1 MSSIKSY
8 RLTLPDFSQA
18 SYSFQ
23 EDVVLGLT
31 SLWAALGKHVRFI
44 SRTRPLDFRELQA
57 ERDRLIAR
65 APHEW
70 QKRGLAEELYLARRQ
85 LEGYQMQQAEHW
97 LYTYD
102 SDFQPEALAGWRI
115 TAWEAPPPAEPSGA
129 YREQL
134 DLKNGSYL
142 APVRRAGGRWLPDPG
157 RPYALIIGSY
167 QLEGQWQLFAPLGE
181 IISEIGGSLTV
192 AVDSRRF
199 SNEEVKRASR
209 GWLHTLTTQ
218 SSGGSLDEADEATK
232 AYHASRQALQNSNE
246 SIHHVRLL
254 FMLLGPDATQL
265 QERART
271 MRQKL
276 VPYMQLEPMHGYQA
290 RMAQMFSPRLR
301 LEGAPSGHFN
311 VLSSFLSF
319 AAGSMWG
326 HHNAPDYR
334 GIYIGQQKSIA
345 GRPIGVKYLPMAT
358 REANHMAIFGRTGS
372 GKTFGTFCLLRRAA
386 LQGWQ
391 VVILEPQ
398 GHSRKFAQAMGENC
412 AYHAVDSR
420 LLAINPLDPV
430 EPALVGQAG
439 YVITLLEEMLN
450 MGVAKG
456 APNYRYITID
466 ERAAV
471 EQALQQTY
479 KGYAWEEWLAGGAT
493 TPRLGTFCRWLAG
506 SEGGRRLARQLARR
520 FTGDA
525 LYAPIFDRQTNIN
538 VRLAAAG
545 APAVVYD
552 FKQVDDSLRRLVYFV
567 VLASLYREI
576 RNRPQPRILF
586 VDELHWMADAHMMA
600 WLASAVKTIRTFQ
613 ASLWMA
619 DQNPLVLMGVQDR
632 DGNVIGGGE
641 TLKSGLMIIENA
653 TRTLCFPMEEKPAE
667 QLADYYSVFRREHI
681 QHIGKAPK
689 PGPTMPS
696 QAILRVDDRVDR
708 VDFVPTLTEL
718 KLFGGT

>member
-1 MSSIKSY
+1 MMASIKSY
-8 RLTLPDFSQA
+8 RVTLPDFSQVSHA
-18 SYSFQ
+18 FQ
-23 EDVVLGLT
+23 EDIVVGLT
-31 SLWAALGKHVRFI
+31 SLWSALGKHVRFI
-44 SRTRPLDFRELQA
+44 TRTIPLNFHELQA
-57 ERDRLIAR
+57 ERDKLIAR
-65 APHEW
+65 APQEW
-70 QKRGLAEELYLARRQ
+70 QKRGLAEELYLARQ
-85 LEGYQMQQAEHW
+85 QMEGYQMQQAEHW

-102 SDFQPEALAGWRI
+102 SDFKPEALAGWRI
-115 TAWEAPPPAEPSGA
+115 SAWEAPPPDEPSGA
-129 YREQL
+129 YIERI

-142 APVRRAGGRWLPDPG
+142 VPVRRAGQRWLPDPA
-157 RPYALIIGSY
+157 RNYTLIIGSY
-167 QLEGQWQLFAPLGE
+167 RLEGQWQLFSPLGE
-181 IISEIGGSLTV
+181 IINEIGGSLMV

-209 GWLHTLTTQ
+209 SWMHTLMTQ
-218 SSGGSLDEADEATK
+218 SSSSNLDDADEATK
-232 AYHASRQALQNSNE
+232 AYHASRQALQSSNE
-246 SIHHVRLL
+246 NIHHVRLL
-254 FMLLGPDATQL
+254 FMLLGPDVTQL
-265 QERART
+265 QERAKT
-271 MRQKL
+271 MRNKL
-276 VPYMQLEPMHGYQA
+276 VPYMQLEPMHGYQV
-290 RMAQMFSPRLR
+290 RMAQMFSPKLR
-301 LEGAPSGHFN
+301 IEGAPSGHFN

-319 AAGSMWG
+319 TAGMWG
-326 HHNAPDYR
+326 HHNTPNYR
-334 GIYIGQQKSIA
+334 GIYIGQQRTIG
-345 GRPIGVKYLPMAT
+345 GRAIGVKYLPMT
-358 REANHMAIFGRTGS
+358 PKEANHMTVFGRTGS

-398 GHSRKFAQAMGENC
+398 GHSERFAQAMAANC
-412 AYHAVDSR
+412 SYHAVDSR
-420 LLAINPLDPV
+420 ALSINPLDPV
-430 EPALVGQAG
+430 EESIVGQAG

-450 MGVAKG
+450 VGVAKG

-479 KGYAWEEWLAGGAT
+479 KGYTWEEWLGGEVT

-506 SEGGRRLARQLARR
+506 SRDGERLAYQLSRR

-525 LYAPIFDRQTNIN
+525 LYAPVFDRQTNIN
-538 VRLAAAG
+538 LRLSATG
-545 APAVVYD
+545 TPAIVYN

-567 VLASLYREI
+567 VLASLYREV
-576 RNRPQPRILF
+576 RNRPRPRILF

-600 WLASAVKTIRTFQ
+600 WLASAIKTIRTFQ

-632 DGNVIGGGE
+632 EGNVIGGSE

-681 QHIGKAPK
+681 HHIGKAPK